1 MGALMINVT
10 GGLFKKIFISEV
22 LKLSTIKVQ
31 NVVKRVGITKCFK
44 IFGPGYTGLRG
55 VTKDRVT

>member
-1 MGALMINVT
+1 MINVT